1 MLLLYSNI
9 VKLLVYITLARSR
22 RMVPQFSE
30 LFSFRT
36 SHKNIKP
43 PTQHIITQP
52 ATTNPISTTMTA
64 TTKNNKEIDLE
75 CDYLIVGAGA
85 STLAFLDTLMT
96 ELPDAKIILI
106 DKKAAPGGHWID
118 SYGYVQLHQPS
129 IVYGIASKQLEG
141 NWLDCMLTQ
150 FKLPWNH
157 RANKTEILKYFAD
170 FVKENK
176 EQVDFYSDSVYDF
189 EKSDED
195 THFFLS
201 IDGSVSYKVQ
211 VNVKLIDGSSNEN
224 IVPHSK

>member
-1 MLLLYSNI
+1 M
-9 VKLLVYITLARSR
+9 
-22 RMVPQFSE
+22 MVPQFSKLQ
-30 LFSFRT
+30 LFSFPT
-36 SHKNIKP
+36 SHKKDGIKHNT
-43 PTQHIITQP
+43 TQHIITQP
-52 ATTNPISTTMTA
+52 TTTNPISTTMTA
-64 TTKNNKEIDLE
+64 TTNTKENIDLE

-141 NWLDCMLTQ
+141 NWLNCMLTQ
-150 FKLPWNH
+150 FMLPWNH

-195 THFFLS
+195 THFFSS